1 MGLPH
6 RPNHGKQLP
15 VDVLLARR
23 EIFPAVVPDGV
34 ALLTAGVDT
43 QDDRFEI
50 TITGWGRDEE
60 SWSVAHDVIYGDLET
75 EEPWKRLDAYLKQIW
90 RRGDGRGLNIMA
102 TCMDSVATI
111 RRRYTNSPKSVLA
124 VVSGQL
130 RGSLHREVNAI
141 LSGRPN
147 DHHRKAKPVSALS
160 FWGLTQRK
168 T

>member
-102 TCMDSVATI
+102 TCMDSGGHHTQKVYEFAKERLG
-111 RRRYTNSPKSVLA
+111 RRVWAIK
-124 VVSGQL
+124 
-130 RGSLHREVNAI
+130 GSLRREANAI

-160 FWGLTQRK
+160 FWG
-168 T
+168 